1 MNIHTHSEME
11 SHKTPGHIKRRHRPW
26 SFDLYTVQCPM
37 NRITLFYKELKILKK
52 IFRFYFCSQILIL
65 INSNWCLIL
74 FMHFLAL
81 DEGQQFKTLKTLLKT
96 MKGCKKN
103 VVNIYRNQRLKFA
116 VIYFFYHRF
125 TITWRHVTKY
135 LFEST

>member
-1 MNIHTHSEME
+1 
-11 SHKTPGHIKRRHRPW
+11 
-26 SFDLYTVQCPM
+26 
-37 NRITLFYKELKILKK
+37 
-52 IFRFYFCSQILIL
+52 
-65 INSNWCLIL
+65 
-74 FMHFLAL
+74 MHFLAL